1 MLSDPYREFRQAAGQ
16 VEEKI
21 DLGRAALAIALFD
34 YPQLDIAAYLNR
46 IDGLAIE
53 VTRYC
58 QGSPSGQKALD
69 ALNTVLFEQHG
80 FRGNRK
86 DYYDPKNSFLHEVLD
101 RRIGIPI
108 TLSVLYIEVGQRV
121 GLAIDGVGF
130 PGHFL
135 VKYGG
140 HPGVEIVIDPFQGG
154 QIRSRE
160 DLSVM
165 LGNTYGSAVK
175 LQDGFLRAAGKREIL
190 RRMLGNLRG
199 IYAKANDLVRLLSI
213 LDLSLILDPGSSE
226 RFRERAGVY
235 LRLECFSQA
244 REDFETYLR
253 LAPEAED
260 SAEIREQL
268 VSLSNRVTL
277 IH

>member
-1 MLSDPYREFRQAAGQ
+1 MLLDPYREFRQAAGQ

-34 YPQLDIAAYLNR
+34 YPQLDISAYLGR
-46 IDGLAIE
+46 IDGLAVE
-53 VTRYC
+53 VTKYC
-58 QGSPSGQKALD
+58 QGSPSAQQSLD
-69 ALNTVLFEQHG
+69 ALNTVLFQRHG

-101 RRIGIPI
+101 RKIGIPI
-108 TLSVLYIEVGQRV
+108 SLSVLYIEVGQRV

-135 VKYGG
+135 VKHGS
-140 HPGVEIVIDPFQGG
+140 PGAEIVIDPFQGG
-154 QIRSRE
+154 EIRSRE
-160 DLSVM
+160 DLKTM
-165 LGNTYGSAVK
+165 LENNFGSAVT
-175 LQDGFLRAAGKREIL
+175 LQESFLRPAGKRDIL
-190 RRMLGNLRG
+190 HRMLGNLRG
-199 IYAKANDLVRLLSI
+199 IYAKTNDLVRLLSV
-213 LDLSLILDPGSSE
+213 LDLSLILDPGSVE
-226 RFRERAGVY
+226 RIRERAGVY

-260 SAEIREQL
+260 SAEVREQL

>member
-34 YPQLDIAAYLNR
+34 YPQLDIPAYLNR

-53 VTRYC
+53 VTRHC
-58 QGSPSGQKALD
+58 QGSPSGQKSLD
-69 ALNTVLFEQHG
+69 ALNTVLFERHG

-121 GLAIDGVGF
+121 GLAIEGVGF

-135 VKYGG
+135 VKYSG
-140 HPGVEIVIDPFQGG
+140 HGVEIVIDPFQGG

-165 LGNTYGSAVK
+165 LGNTYGSAVT
-175 LQDGFLRAAGKREIL
+175 LQEGFLRAAGKREIL
-190 RRMLGNLRG
+190 RRILGNLRG
-199 IYAKANDLVRLLSI
+199 IYAKANDLVRLLSV
-213 LDLSLILDPGSSE
+213 LDLSLILDPASSE

>member
-1 MLSDPYREFRQAAGQ
+1 MLLDPYREFRQAAGQ

-34 YPQLDIAAYLNR
+34 YPQLDISAYLGR
-46 IDGLAIE
+46 IDGLAVE
-53 VTRYC
+53 VAKYC
-58 QGSPSGQKALD
+58 QGSPSAQQSLD
-69 ALNTVLFEQHG
+69 ALNTVLFQRHG

-101 RRIGIPI
+101 RKIGIPI
-108 TLSVLYIEVGQRV
+108 SLSVLYIEVGQRV

-135 VKYGG
+135 VKHRG
-140 HPGVEIVIDPFQGG
+140 PGAEIVIDPFQGG
-154 QIRSRE
+154 EIRSRE
-160 DLSVM
+160 DLKTM
-165 LGNTYGSAVK
+165 LENNFGSAVT
-175 LQDGFLRAAGKREIL
+175 LQESFLRPAGKRDIL
-190 RRMLGNLRG
+190 HRMLGNLRG
-199 IYAKANDLVRLLSI
+199 IYAKTNDLVRLLSV
-213 LDLSLILDPGSSE
+213 LDLSLILDPGSVE
-226 RFRERAGVY
+226 RIRERAGVY

-260 SAEIREQL
+260 SAEVREQL